1 MCTLEQFVRS
11 IRLASIGFEGS
22 QIPHDAQWHQL
33 RKKDFQGSEPFLE
46 EVAEPSGL
54 NSASPK
60 RRVGAEQAHISQRT
74 MDEPSAMDPAGEPA
88 GEAQEDSSQGRMDF
102 EMPSIADEH

>member
-1 MCTLEQFVRS
+1 
-11 IRLASIGFEGS
+11 
-22 QIPHDAQWHQL
+22 
-33 RKKDFQGSEPFLE
+33 
-46 EVAEPSGL
+46 
-54 NSASPK
+54 
-60 RRVGAEQAHISQRT
+60 

>member
-1 MCTLEQFVRS
+1 M
-11 IRLASIGFEGS
+11 
-22 QIPHDAQWHQL
+22 
-33 RKKDFQGSEPFLE
+33 E
-46 EVAEPSGL
+46 EVAGPSGL

-60 RRVGAEQAHISQRT
+60 RCVGAEQAHISQRT